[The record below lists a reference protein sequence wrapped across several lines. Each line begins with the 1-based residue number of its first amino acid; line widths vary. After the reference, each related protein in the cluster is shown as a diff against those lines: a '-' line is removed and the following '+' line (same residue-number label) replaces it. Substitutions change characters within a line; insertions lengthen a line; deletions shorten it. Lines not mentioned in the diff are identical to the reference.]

1 MVAVLVSPF
10 VGRAVGG
17 YSRDVD
23 AVQAKRALR
32 VFGDLAHS
40 LELRSLPSGRSV
52 VLGGEALVP
61 QDEGK
66 GEGDLQAILEDLAD
80 GAHGVYWLLNPCTLA
95 PGSRKSAKVGDI
107 VCRRWFLIDIDPV
120 RPSGTSSSEIEHAC
134 ALGRAERIRESL
146 TGQGWPAPVVVDS
159 GNGAHLLYRV
169 DLPNDKDSQALLRAC
184 LKSLARVW
192 DDEEVTVDTA
202 VHNASRI
209 SKLPG
214 TWACKGTSTRE
225 RPHRLCQL
233 VRVPDPVAVVSR
245 SLLEDLAHIEEHT
258 LSLDHDKEFLKRTDP
273 PCLSAAE
280 TVVDLPNPFA
290 GRATGE
296 REGEN
301 NGRAYALRGLE
312 GECLRVLQS
321 TKGDRNNTLN
331 RAAYS
336 LGQLVASGH
345 LQRDEVVESL
355 ARAASGIG
363 LEEHE
368 IQATIHSGLESGQS
382 SPRVI
387 PEREEKAT
395 PSQETSPPPQGVEI
409 HTLASIMRMHLP
421 QPRWVLPGI
430 LSEGLSILAGKP
442 KLGKSFLALNLGITI
457 AAGGKALNSIQ
468 VEEGDVLYLT
478 LEDRLRRVQS
488 RARKIL
494 GGLQEEASERLHICV
509 ECPRMGAGGL
519 GVLEKWITATPGA
532 RLIVVDVWAKFR
544 PIPGRG
550 NNASAYDL
558 DYEAAAALKSLGDR
572 HGVSVLILHHCKK
585 AAQEDVVDEISGTL
599 GLAGAADGITILTR
613 ARNDNEATL
622 FVTGRDVQDQEL
634 ALVFDPKHCT
644 WTSTGSAEDRTRSKT
659 RQRVVEALRASGS
672 GMFASEL
679 AELLELNKESVRKEC
694 WRMHQEG
701 HIQKIGSK
709 YLWPGKGA
717 DGDEDQEA
725 RF

>member
-17 YSRDVD
+17 YSRGVD

-52 VLGGEALVP
+52 VLGGEALVLGN
-61 QDEGK
+61 E
-66 GEGDLQAILEDLAD
+66 GEGDLQAILADLAD

-169 DLPNDKDSQALLRAC
+169 DLPNDKDSQALLKMC
-184 LKSLARVW
+184 LKSLARIW

-245 SLLEDLAHIEEHT
+245 SLLEDLAATEQEE
-258 LSLDHDKEFLKRTDP
+258 ERTP
-273 PCLSAAE
+273 SCPE

-290 GRATGE
+290 GRACGD
-296 REGEN
+296 REDQS
-301 NGRAYALRGLE
+301 NGRAYALRALE
-312 GECLRVLQS
+312 GECLRVLRA

-387 PEREEKAT
+387 PEREEKT
-395 PSQETSPPPQGVEI
+395 SPSQETSPPPQGVEI

-519 GVLEKWITATPGA
+519 GVLEKWIESTPTA

-659 RQRVVEALRASGS
+659 RQRVVEALRASGG

-679 AELLELNKESVRKEC
+679 AELLELSPGTVKKEC

-701 HIQKIGSK
+701 HLRKIGSK
-709 YLWPGKGA
+709 YLWPGKG
-717 DGDEDQEA
+717 GDDEEA
-725 RF
+725 AF